1 MSSFILIDELFDF
14 TNELI
19 ELMKEDWKKFKIFI
33 KEYKKYMFWILVLF
47 ITMQFTD
54 LMSLGTSWERYCK
67 KNDINTT
74 DSKNIKYNTIDNKNI
89 DNKNI
94 KYNNIKKIQTGG
106 AGASSES
113 KDIARKIG
121 WFKQFKGQMTGN
133 LGTGAGPVFGNFERI
148 FKYTEALFVIVTSLL
163 IIIGV
168 ISLPVLIFIIVA
180 YCVLKKLVK
189 KFTVL

>member
-1 MSSFILIDELFDF
+1 
-14 TNELI
+14 
-19 ELMKEDWKKFKIFI
+19 
-33 KEYKKYMFWILVLF
+33 
-47 ITMQFTD
+47 
-54 LMSLGTSWERYCK
+54 
-67 KNDINTT
+67 
-74 DSKNIKYNTIDNKNI
+74 
-89 DNKNI
+89 
-94 KYNNIKKIQTGG
+94 
-106 AGASSES
+106 
-113 KDIARKIG
+113 
-121 WFKQFKGQMTGN
+121 MTGN

>member
-1 MSSFILIDELFDF
+1 
-14 TNELI
+14 
-19 ELMKEDWKKFKIFI
+19 
-33 KEYKKYMFWILVLF
+33 MFWILVLF